1 MENREPVESP
11 PAAGADYA
19 GQAAE
24 QLWQRWRQKQGPTL
38 QEVLA
43 HAGELTAA
51 QLALA
56 LGAEQ
61 HQHWQE
67 GKRTPAEAYLQ
78 QYAVLSADEEAAC
91 DLVYG
96 EFLVRQELGEA
107 PSLQEYLERFP
118 RLADA
123 LKQLHE
129 YAQFNSVLH
138 WLPLDSTADSGERPS
153 PTPPN
158 LPDYELLKWI
168 GAGTFGQVW
177 LARNR
182 HDGGL
187 CAVKIVAKS
196 HQSELDGVRL
206 YRQSASDHPS
216 LVAIKHVGEGDGFY
230 YYVMPLADDVREGTL
245 SQAPEQYE
253 PMTLRR
259 HLAWRQRLPADEVV
273 AIARQL
279 LSALVQLHKRGVS
292 HCDVKPDNVLR
303 VRGNWQ
309 LGDMG
314 LATPSAQMG
323 AERGT
328 LAFFPPE
335 GPHDQTADLY
345 ALGKTLYLLL
355 TGAGLER
362 FTEFADGTLEIP
374 GGDPRGRRLRQFI
387 LRACHPDA
395 RQRFDSA
402 AAMLRALDESFA
414 GRRRKYRLLAA
425 TCVLVIM
432 VGGGLLILGK
442 VLWPGGGNPDSE
454 AKPSGLTLDQTAQVE
469 KLRQRVQ
476 ELQKA
481 SNFAEA
487 VEVQEELVKVLT
499 AALGTK
505 HNETLAAQQVLDLTR
520 GISAMSPRAR
530 YDVAKDLRAGFT
542 LAQREEYLRIA
553 KDLRKLQNAGKFAEA
568 AKVEEQQLKI
578 HIRVFGPTNDS
589 VIGAQ
594 IHLDTTR
601 RLSHM
606 PRQAQDELGKV
617 FELMEN
623 IPNRFAQGYLAEAIA
638 DQRTALAVLQK
649 HIKVADLEVART
661 MLYLGYLLKASKEYE
676 ESEEWSKKSLEM
688 LLGLYGGN
696 ENSETTTA
704 RNNLAGCQFTKGRYD
719 LAEKEYRNVR
729 DIRLKLLGPAN
740 ELTIISRIHLGK
752 TLRKLKQNAEANK
765 EFHQAGV
772 ECVQMSDDDDSKAW
786 ICIALA
792 EDHEGQKES
801 QQAQA
806 YLERALRIIL
816 RLHGEE
822 SVAAAGVR
830 FRLAANFVAQ
840 GKAEGAKEHVTKALG
855 FIMPRMLPLNATVG
869 SMEPPVVCLAGLALE
884 LKLVSN
890 PPAGVP

>member
-1 MENREPVESP
+1 MESREQVESP

-78 QYAVLSADEEAAC
+78 QYPVLSADEEAAC

-96 EFLVRQELGEA
+96 EFLLRQELAEA
-107 PSLQEYLERFP
+107 PSLQEYLDRFP
-118 RLADA
+118 RLAAD
-123 LKQLHE
+123 LKQLHG

-138 WLPLDSTADSGERPS
+138 WLPLDSSADRGDRPS

-245 SQAPEQYE
+245 SHVPEQYE

-259 HLAWRQRLPADEVV
+259 HLARRHHLPADEVV

-335 GPHDQTADLY
+335 GPHDQTADMY

-374 GGDPRGRRLRQFI
+374 GRDPRSVRLRQII
-387 LRACHPDA
+387 LRACHPDPV
-395 RQRFDSA
+395 QRFPSA
-402 AAMLRALDESFA
+402 AAMLRALEEGVG
-414 GRRRKYRLLAA
+414 GRRRKYRLAA
-425 TCVLVIM
+425 GAFVLVIL
-432 VGGGLLILGK
+432 VGGGLFVLGK
-442 VLWPGGGNPDSE
+442 VLWPGARPTGFTV
-454 AKPSGLTLDQTAQVE
+454 AKGAEFTRLNDKA
-469 KLRQRVQ
+469 R
-476 ELQKA
+476 ELQ
-481 SNFAEA
+481 N
-487 VEVQEELVKVLT
+487 
-499 AALGTK
+499 
-505 HNETLAAQQVLDLTR
+505 D
-520 GISAMSPRAR
+520 
-530 YDVAKDLRAGFT
+530 
-542 LAQREEYLRIA
+542 
-553 KDLRKLQNAGKFAEA
+553 GKFAEA
-568 AKVEEQQLKI
+568 VKLQEEMLMLAIEAYGIK
-578 HIRVFGPTNDS
+578 HNDTRS
-589 VIGAQ
+589 TQHDLERSRRISRLPREAQ
-594 IHLDTTR
+594 N
-601 RLSHM
+601 
-606 PRQAQDELGKV
+606 ELGAV
-617 FELMEN
+617 FRLTKN
-623 IPNRFAQGYLAEAIA
+623 IPSLTEQGRLREAIA
-638 DQRTALAVLQK
+638 DQRSALDVLQRY
-649 HIKVADLEVART
+649 IRDDDLEVART
-661 MLYLGYLLKASKEYE
+661 MLYLGFLLLKTKDYD
-676 ESEEWSKKSLEM
+676 ESEGWSTKSREM
-688 LLGLYGGN
+688 LLRFWAGEETLD
-696 ENSETTTA
+696 TTTA
-704 RNNLAGCQFTKGRYD
+704 LNNVAGCQFAREEYGP
-719 LAEKEYRNVR
+719 AERNYRRVR
-729 DIRLKLLGPAN
+729 DIRLKILEGGHG
-740 ELTIISRIHLGK
+740 LTILSRINLAK
-752 TLRKLKQNAEANK
+752 TLRKLGKKREADD
-765 EFHQAGV
+765 EYREAGIY
-772 ECVQMSDDDDSKAW
+772 CQKLSLDDGLAPSL
-786 ICIALA
+786 CIGLA
-792 EDHEGQKES
+792 DDHEGQKQPRE
-801 QQAQA
+801 AQD
-806 YLERALRIIL
+806 YLERALKAIRYQKAEDSL
-816 RLHGEE
+816 T
-822 SVAAAGVR
+822 AAEVH
-830 FRLAANFVAQ
+830 FRLAANLSAQ
-840 GKAEGAKEHVTKALG
+840 GKPEVAEREKGDAAKIVAKIVAWHVTVATLEPRTAG
-855 FIMPRMLPLNATVG
+855 FTR
-869 SMEPPVVCLAGLALE
+869 CALE
-884 LKLVSN
+884 LDKN
-890 PPAGVP
+890 IRAAR

>member
-1 MENREPVESP
+1 MENREPIESP
-11 PAAGADYA
+11 PAAGADYP

-67 GKRTPAEAYLQ
+67 GKRTPVEAYLQ
-78 QYAVLSADEEAAC
+78 KYPILSTDEEGAC

-96 EFLVRQELGEA
+96 EFLLRQELGEA

-138 WLPLDSTADSGERPS
+138 WLPLDSSADVGERPS

-187 CAVKIVAKS
+187 CAVKIVAKR

-206 YRQSASDHPS
+206 YRQCAGDHPS

-245 SQAPEQYE
+245 SQAPEKYE

-259 HLAWRQRLPADEVV
+259 HLAWRQRLPADEVA

-374 GGDPRGRRLRQFI
+374 GRDARSTRLRQII
-387 LRACHPDA
+387 LRACHPDPG
-395 RQRFDSA
+395 QRFPSA
-402 AAMLRALDESFA
+402 AAMLAALDESFA
-414 GRRRKYRLLAA
+414 GRRRKYGLAA
-425 TCVLVIM
+425 GVFMLVIL
-432 VGGGLLILGK
+432 VGGGLFVLAK
-442 VLWPGGGNPDSE
+442 VVWPG
-454 AKPSGLTLDQTAQVE
+454 LTRDQTEQVA
-469 KLRQRVQ
+469 KLRERVQ
-476 ELQKA
+476 KLQKA
-481 SNFAEA
+481 GKFAEA
-487 VEVQEELVKVLT
+487 VEVQEDLIKVLT
-499 AALGTK
+499 TALGTK
-505 HNETLAAQQVLDLTR
+505 HNETLAEQRVLDLTR
-520 GISAMSPRAR
+520 QISAMSLQDR
-530 YDVAKDLRAGFT
+530 DEIAKKVRAGFT
-542 LAQREEYLRIA
+542 VANGAKFTRLNNEARELQDEGKFGEA
-553 KDLRKLQNAGKFAEA
+553 VKLQEEMLMLAIEA
-568 AKVEEQQLKI
+568 YGTR
-578 HIRVFGPTNDS
+578 HND
-589 VIGAQ
+589 
-594 IHLDTTR
+594 TR
-601 RLSHM
+601 SRQRDLERSRRISRL
-606 PRQAQDELGKV
+606 PREAQDKLGAV
-617 FELMEN
+617 FRLMKN
-623 IPNRFAQGYLAEAIA
+623 IPSLTEQGRLREAIA
-638 DQRTALAVLQK
+638 DQRSALDVLQRY
-649 HIKVADLEVART
+649 IRDDDLEVART
-661 MLYLGYLLKASKEYE
+661 MLYLGFLLLKTKDYD
-676 ESEEWSKKSLEM
+676 ESERWSTKSREM
-688 LLGLYGGN
+688 LLRFWEGEETLD
-696 ENSETTTA
+696 TTTA
-704 RNNLAGCQFTKGRYD
+704 LSNAAGCQFAREEYGP
-719 LAEKEYRNVR
+719 AERNYRKVR
-729 DIRLKLLGPAN
+729 DIRVKILEAGHGLVIL
-740 ELTIISRIHLGK
+740 SRINLGK
-752 TLRKLKQNAEANK
+752 SLRKLGRGPEADD
-765 EFHQAGV
+765 EYRVAGIY
-772 ECVQMSDDDDSKAW
+772 CQKLSLDDGLAPSL
-786 ICIALA
+786 CIGLA
-792 EDHEGQKES
+792 DDHEGQKQPRE
-801 QQAQA
+801 AQD
-806 YLERALRIIL
+806 YLERALKAL
-816 RLHGEE
+816 RSQKAEDSLT
-822 SVAAAGVR
+822 AAEVHL
-830 FRLAANFVAQ
+830 RLAANLGAQ
-840 GKAEGAKEHVTKALG
+840 GMRKEAELEKGEAANIVAKIVAWHVTV
-855 FIMPRMLPLNATVG
+855 ATLET
-869 SMEPPVVCLAGLALE
+869 STAGLTRCALE
-884 LKLVSN
+884 LDRNSRARA
-890 PPAGVP
+890 P

>member
-1 MENREPVESP
+1 MENREQVESP

-61 HQHWQE
+61 HQNWQE

-78 QYAVLSADEEAAC
+78 QYPVLSADEEAAC

-96 EFLVRQELGEA
+96 EFLLRQELGEA

-118 RLADA
+118 QLADG

-138 WLPLDSTADSGERPS
+138 WLPLDSTADVGERPD

-206 YRQSASDHPS
+206 YRQCAGDHPS
-216 LVAIKHVGEGDGFY
+216 LVAIKHVGEGEGFY

-259 HLAWRQRLPADEVV
+259 HLAGRQRLPADEVV

-279 LSALVQLHKRGVS
+279 LSALAQLHKRGVS

-314 LATPSAQMG
+314 LATPSALMG

-328 LAFFPPE
+328 LAYFPPE

-374 GGDPRGRRLRQFI
+374 GRDPRSGRLRQII
-387 LRACHPDA
+387 LRACHPDPG
-395 RQRFDSA
+395 QRFPSA
-402 AAMLRALDESFA
+402 AAMLRALDEA
-414 GRRRKYRLLAA
+414 VGGRKRKYRLLAG
-425 TCVLVIM
+425 TFVLVIL
-432 VGGGLLILGK
+432 VGGGLFVLGK
-442 VLWPGGGNPDSE
+442 MLWPDAGP
-454 AKPSGLTLDQTAQVE
+454 P
-469 KLRQRVQ
+469 
-476 ELQKA
+476 
-481 SNFAEA
+481 
-487 VEVQEELVKVLT
+487 
-499 AALGTK
+499 
-505 HNETLAAQQVLDLTR
+505 
-520 GISAMSPRAR
+520 
-530 YDVAKDLRAGFT
+530 GFT
-542 LAQREEYLRIA
+542 VDEGVRFTNLGLLARQLKNE
-553 KDLRKLQNAGKFAEA
+553 GKFAEA
-568 AKVEEQQLKI
+568 VRVQEEMAELAIYALGKTHFQTLSTQQDLE
-578 HIRVFGPTNDS
+578 TS
-589 VIGAQ
+589 
-594 IHLDTTR
+594 R
-601 RLSHM
+601 RMSRL
-606 PRQAQDELGKV
+606 PPKAQDELGKV
-617 FELMEN
+617 FRRMEN
-623 IPNRFAQGYLAEAIA
+623 IPSLAGQGQLKEAIA
-638 DQRTALAVLQK
+638 DQRSALDGLQK
-649 HIKVADLEVART
+649 YIREDDLTLART
-661 MLYLGYLLKASKEYE
+661 MLYLGFLLLKSRDYD
-676 ESEEWSKKSLEM
+676 ESEGWSTKSREM
-688 LLGLYGGN
+688 LLRLWAG
-696 ENSETTTA
+696 EETLDSSTA
-704 RNNLAGCQFTKGRYD
+704 LSNVAGCYFAREDYV
-719 LAEKEYRNVR
+719 LAEQKYRRVR
-729 DIRLKLLGPAN
+729 EIREKMHPGV
-740 ELTIISRIHLGK
+740 ELTILSRINLAK
-752 TLRKLKQNAEANK
+752 TLRKLGKDQEANNEIRK
-765 EFHQAGV
+765 AGS
-772 ECVQMSDDDDSKAW
+772 ECQKLSLDNPLTAS
-786 ICIALA
+786 ICIPMA
-792 EDHEGQKES
+792 EDHEGQKQPGE
-801 QQAQA
+801 AQA
-806 YLERALRIIL
+806 YLERALKAIRSQKAEDGLTAAEVHL
-816 RLHGEE
+816 RLATNLG
-822 SVAAAGVR
+822 
-830 FRLAANFVAQ
+830 AQ
-840 GKAEGAKEHVTKALG
+840 GMHKEAELEKDEAATIVAKIVAWHVTV
-855 FIMPRMLPLNATVG
+855 ATL
-869 SMEPPVVCLAGLALE
+869 EPSTAGLTRCALE
-884 LKLVSN
+884 LDRNSR
-890 PPAGVP
+890 ARAR